1 MLIRLS
7 IRDVVLIERLDL
19 SFDDGL
25 CVLTGET
32 GAGKSILLDAL
43 GLALGVRAESR
54 LVRHGAARAS
64 ATAVFNLPPDHP
76 AHAQLR
82 EQGIEDDG
90 DDLILRRV
98 LDSDGRS
105 RAFVNDQPVS
115 VGLLKSLGGSL
126 VEVHGQFESQRL
138 LDPANHRGLLD
149 AFGDLGEV
157 AETAA
162 AHGQWRA
169 ALSAR
174 ESMESAA
181 ESARRDEGFLRH
193 AVSELEALDP
203 QPGEEARLA
212 EQRALMMNGEK
223 LMTALAEA
231 TARLSDGDGAEDRLR
246 GALGLVQRV
255 AGAAQGKLD
264 EVVAGLE
271 RALAEAVEASAQL
284 ARLGGD
290 FDADP
295 AALERAEERLFGLRS
310 LARKHGCAVDAL
322 AALKDDM
329 SERLAAVED
338 GAHRIAELRRQEAMA
353 RDAYVAA
360 AARLSEARR
369 RAAAKLDAAV
379 AGELRELRLAGAK
392 FGTEIEALMETAW
405 AAHGADRVTFMV
417 ATNPGAPAGPLNKI
431 ASGGELARFTLALK
445 AVLAEAD
452 SLPTLVFDEVDAG
465 VGGAVA
471 AAVGERLARLGDIRQ
486 VLVVTHSPQVAARG
500 RHHWRVSK
508 HADEAVRTSVAILD
522 AGQRREEIARMLAGA
537 NVTEEARAAATSLLA
552 GGPE

>member
-1 MLIRLS
+1 MLISLS

-19 SFDDGL
+19 SFDNGL

-64 ATAVFNLPPDHP
+64 ATAVFNPPPDHP
-76 AHAQLR
+76 ARALLR
-82 EQGIEDDG
+82 DQGMGDDG

-98 LDSDGRS
+98 LDRDGRS

-138 LDPANHRGLLD
+138 LDPASHRGLLD
-149 AFGDLGEV
+149 AFGGLDE
-157 AETAA
+157 AA
-162 AHGQWRA
+162 ATSTAHGHWRDA
-169 ALSAR
+169 AAAR
-174 ESMESAA
+174 EAMEAAA
-181 ESARRDEGFLRH
+181 ESARQDEAFLRH
-193 AVSELEALDP
+193 SVAELETLDP
-203 QPGEEARLA
+203 KPGEETHLA

-231 TARLSDGDGAEDRLR
+231 SARLSDGDGAEDRLR
-246 GALGLVQRV
+246 GALGLVERV
-255 AGAAQGKLD
+255 AGEAQGKLD
-264 EVVAGLE
+264 EVVGGLE
-271 RALAEAVEASAQL
+271 RALAEAAEASAQL

-295 AALERAEERLFGLRS
+295 AALEKAEERLFALRS
-310 LARKHGCAVDAL
+310 LARKHGCGVDAL
-322 AALKDDM
+322 AALNDEM

-338 GAHRIAELRRQEAMA
+338 GAHRIEELRRRETAA
-353 RDAYVAA
+353 RQAYVDAA
-360 AARLSEARR
+360 GRLTEARR
-369 RAAAKLDAAV
+369 RAAVNLDAAV
-379 AGELRELRLAGAK
+379 AGELEELRLGGAK
-392 FGTEIEALMETAW
+392 FSAEIEALSEAAW
-405 AAHGADRVTFMV
+405 AAHGADKVTFMV

-452 SLPTLVFDEVDAG
+452 SLPTLVFDEVDSG

-471 AAVGERLARLGDIRQ
+471 AAVGDRLARLGDIRQ

-500 RHHWRVSK
+500 LHHWRVSK
-508 HADEAVRTSVAILD
+508 QAEDGVRTSVATLD
-522 AGQRREEIARMLAGA
+522 ADQRREEIARMLAGV

-552 GGPE
+552 GGAE